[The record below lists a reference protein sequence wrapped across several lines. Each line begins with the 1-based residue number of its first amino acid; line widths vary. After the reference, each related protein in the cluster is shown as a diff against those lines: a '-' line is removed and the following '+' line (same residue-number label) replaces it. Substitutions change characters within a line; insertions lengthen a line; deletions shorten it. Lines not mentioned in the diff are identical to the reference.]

1 MNSNTKRRGLV
12 GVITAL
18 AVLIPTPAFAEA
30 PSGPEILLPKMAEFI
45 PALIAFLIIW
55 VVAAKFVW
63 PSVLGMMDHRQQK
76 IQGDLDAAA
85 AEKASAVK
93 EHQEYQAQI
102 ANAQDEVDEIIAEA
116 KAQAEAE
123 RARILAKAQE
133 EAAATVAKARD
144 AVSSERR
151 KALAELSDSVID
163 LSVEIAGKI
172 IGNSL
177 SDSDQ
182 RKLAEKYL
190 VEVGGGHDSDA

>member
-45 PALIAFLIIW
+45 PALIAFLVIW

-63 PSVLGMMDHRQQK
+63 PSVLGMMDKRQQK

-102 ANAQDEVDEIIAEA
+102 ANAQDEADEIIAEA

-151 KALAELSDSVID
+151 KAMAELSDSVID

>member
-18 AVLIPTPAFAEA
+18 AVLIPTPSFAEA

-45 PALIAFLIIW
+45 PALIAFLVIW

-63 PSVLGMMDHRQQK
+63 PSVLGMMDQRQQK

-102 ANAQDEVDEIIAEA
+102 ANAQNEADEIIAEA

-151 KALAELSDSVID
+151 KAMAELSDSVID

>member
-45 PALIAFLIIW
+45 PALIAFLVIW

-63 PSVLGMMDHRQQK
+63 PSVLGMMDQRQQK

-85 AEKASAVK
+85 AEKANAVK

-102 ANAQDEVDEIIAEA
+102 ANAQNEADEIIAEA

-151 KALAELSDSVID
+151 KAMAELSDSVID

>member
-63 PSVLGMMDHRQQK
+63 PSVLGMMDQRQQK

>member
-63 PSVLGMMDHRQQK
+63 PSVLGMMDKREQK
-76 IQGDLDAAA
+76 IQGVFDAAA

-102 ANAQDEVDEIIAEA
+102 ANAQNEADEIIAEA

-151 KALAELSDSVID
+151 KAMAELSDSVID

>member
-1 MNSNTKRRGLV
+1 
-12 GVITAL
+12 
-18 AVLIPTPAFAEA
+18 
-30 PSGPEILLPKMAEFI
+30 
-45 PALIAFLIIW
+45 
-55 VVAAKFVW
+55 
-63 PSVLGMMDHRQQK
+63 MMDQRQQK

-102 ANAQDEVDEIIAEA
+102 ANAQNEADEIIAEA
-116 KAQAEAE
+116 KGQAEAE

-190 VEVGGGHDSDA
+190 MEVGGGHDSDA

>member
-63 PSVLGMMDHRQQK
+63 PSVLGMMDQRQQK

-102 ANAQDEVDEIIAEA
+102 ANAQNEADEIIAEA
-116 KAQAEAE
+116 KGQAEAE

-151 KALAELSDSVID
+151 KAMAELSDSVID

-182 RKLAEKYL
+182 RN
-190 VEVGGGHDSDA
+190 H

>member
-1 MNSNTKRRGLV
+1 MNSNTKRCGLV

-63 PSVLGMMDHRQQK
+63 PSVLGMMDQRQQK

-102 ANAQDEVDEIIAEA
+102 ANAQNEADEIIAEA

-151 KALAELSDSVID
+151 KAMAELSDSVID

>member
-45 PALIAFLIIW
+45 PALFAFLVIW

-63 PSVLGMMDHRQQK
+63 PSVLGMMDQRQQK

-85 AEKASAVK
+85 AEKANAVK

-102 ANAQDEVDEIIAEA
+102 ANAQNEADEIIAEA

-151 KALAELSDSVID
+151 KAMAELSDSVID

>member
-63 PSVLGMMDHRQQK
+63 PSVLGMMDKREQK

-102 ANAQDEVDEIIAEA
+102 ANAQNEADEIIAEA

-151 KALAELSDSVID
+151 KAMAELSDSVID

>member
-63 PSVLGMMDHRQQK
+63 PSVLGMMDQRQQK

-102 ANAQDEVDEIIAEA
+102 ANAQNEADEIIAEA
-116 KAQAEAE
+116 KGQAEAE

-190 VEVGGGHDSDA
+190 MEVGGGHDSDA

>member
-63 PSVLGMMDHRQQK
+63 PSVLGMMDKREQK

-102 ANAQDEVDEIIAEA
+102 ANAQNEADEIIAEA
-116 KAQAEAE
+116 KGQAEAE

-151 KALAELSDSVID
+151 KAMAELSDSVID

-172 IGNSL
+172 IGKSL

>member
-1 MNSNTKRRGLV
+1 MNSNTKRRGFV

-45 PALIAFLIIW
+45 PALIAFLVIW

-63 PSVLGMMDHRQQK
+63 PSVLGMMDKREQK
-76 IQGDLDAAA
+76 IRGDLGAAA

-102 ANAQDEVDEIIAEA
+102 ANAQNEADEIIAAA
-116 KAQAEAE
+116 KGQAEAE

-133 EAAATVAKARD
+133 EAAATIAKARD

-151 KALAELSDSVID
+151 KAMAELSDSVID

-172 IGNSL
+172 IGSSL
-177 SDSDQ
+177 SDDDQ

>member
-63 PSVLGMMDHRQQK
+63 PSVLGMMDKREQK

-85 AEKASAVK
+85 AEKANAVK

-102 ANAQDEVDEIIAEA
+102 ANAQNEADEIIAEA

-151 KALAELSDSVID
+151 KAMAELSDSVID

>member
-63 PSVLGMMDHRQQK
+63 PSVLGMMDQRQQK

-102 ANAQDEVDEIIAEA
+102 ANAQNEADEIIAEA
-116 KAQAEAE
+116 KGQAEAE

-144 AVSSERR
+144 AVGSERR
-151 KALAELSDSVID
+151 KAMAELSDSVID

>member
-63 PSVLGMMDHRQQK
+63 PSVLGMMDQRQQK

-102 ANAQDEVDEIIAEA
+102 ANAQNEADEIIAEA
-116 KAQAEAE
+116 KGQAEAE

-151 KALAELSDSVID
+151 KAMAELSDSVID

>member
-45 PALIAFLIIW
+45 PALIAFLVIW

-63 PSVLGMMDHRQQK
+63 PSVLGMMDQRQQK

-102 ANAQDEVDEIIAEA
+102 ANAQDEADEIIAEA

-151 KALAELSDSVID
+151 KAMAELSDSVID

>member
-1 MNSNTKRRGLV
+1 MNSNTKRCGLV

-63 PSVLGMMDHRQQK
+63 PSVLGMMDQRQQK
-76 IQGDLDAAA
+76 IQSDLDAAA

-93 EHQEYQAQI
+93 EHQEYQVQI
-102 ANAQDEVDEIIAEA
+102 ANAQNEADEIIAEA
-116 KAQAEAE
+116 KGQAEAE

-190 VEVGGGHDSDA
+190 MEVGGGHDSDA

>member
-30 PSGPEILLPKMAEFI
+30 SGGPEILLPKMAEFI
-45 PALIAFLIIW
+45 PALIAFLVIW
-55 VVAAKFVW
+55 VVAAKFLW
-63 PSVLGMMDHRQQK
+63 PSVLGMMDQRQQK

-102 ANAQDEVDEIIAEA
+102 ANAQNEADEIIAEA

-144 AVSSERR
+144 AVGSERR
-151 KALAELSDSVID
+151 KAMAELSDSVID

-190 VEVGGGHDSDA
+190 MEVGGGHDSDA

>member
-45 PALIAFLIIW
+45 PALIAFLVIW

-63 PSVLGMMDHRQQK
+63 PSVLGMMDQRQQK

-102 ANAQDEVDEIIAEA
+102 ANAQNEADEIIAEA

-151 KALAELSDSVID
+151 KAMAELSDSVID

>member
-45 PALIAFLIIW
+45 PALIAFLVIW

-63 PSVLGMMDHRQQK
+63 PSVLGMMDQRQQK

-102 ANAQDEVDEIIAEA
+102 ANAQNEADEIIAEA

-151 KALAELSDSVID
+151 KAMAELSDSVID
-163 LSVEIAGKI
+163 LSAEIAGKI

>member
-63 PSVLGMMDHRQQK
+63 PSVLGMMDKREQK

-172 IGNSL
+172 IGSSL

>member
-1 MNSNTKRRGLV
+1 MNSNTKRCGLV

-63 PSVLGMMDHRQQK
+63 PSVLGMMDQRQQK

-102 ANAQDEVDEIIAEA
+102 ANAQNEADEIIAEA
-116 KAQAEAE
+116 KGQAEAE

-182 RKLAEKYL
+182 RKLVEKYL
-190 VEVGGGHDSDA
+190 MEVGGGHDSDA

>member
-45 PALIAFLIIW
+45 PALIAFLVIW

-63 PSVLGMMDHRQQK
+63 PSVLGMMDKRQQK

-102 ANAQDEVDEIIAEA
+102 ANAQNEADEIIAEA

-151 KALAELSDSVID
+151 KAMAELSDSVID

>member
-63 PSVLGMMDHRQQK
+63 PSVLGMMDKREQK

-102 ANAQDEVDEIIAEA
+102 ANAQNEADEIIAEA

-123 RARILAKAQE
+123 RARIHAKAQE

-151 KALAELSDSVID
+151 KAMAELSDSVID

>member
-63 PSVLGMMDHRQQK
+63 PSVLGMMDKREQK

-102 ANAQDEVDEIIAEA
+102 ANAQNEADEIIAEA
-116 KAQAEAE
+116 KGQAEAE

-151 KALAELSDSVID
+151 KAMAELSDSVID

>member
-1 MNSNTKRRGLV
+1 MNSNTKRCGLA

-63 PSVLGMMDHRQQK
+63 PSVLGMMDQRQQK

-102 ANAQDEVDEIIAEA
+102 ANAQNEADEIIAEA

-151 KALAELSDSVID
+151 KAMAELSDSVID

>member
-1 MNSNTKRRGLV
+1 
-12 GVITAL
+12 
-18 AVLIPTPAFAEA
+18 
-30 PSGPEILLPKMAEFI
+30 MAEFI

-63 PSVLGMMDHRQQK
+63 PSVLGMMDQRQQK

-102 ANAQDEVDEIIAEA
+102 ANAQNEADEIIAEA
-116 KAQAEAE
+116 KGQAEAE

-151 KALAELSDSVID
+151 KAMAELSDSVID

>member
-63 PSVLGMMDHRQQK
+63 PSVLGMMDQRQQK

-102 ANAQDEVDEIIAEA
+102 ANAQNEADEIIAEA

-151 KALAELSDSVID
+151 KAMAELSDSVID

>member
-63 PSVLGMMDHRQQK
+63 PSVLGMMDQRQQK

-102 ANAQDEVDEIIAEA
+102 ANAQNEADEIIAEA
-116 KAQAEAE
+116 KGQAEAE

-151 KALAELSDSVID
+151 KAMAKLSDSVID

>member
-63 PSVLGMMDHRQQK
+63 PSVLSMMDKREQK

-102 ANAQDEVDEIIAEA
+102 ANAQNEADEIIAEA

-151 KALAELSDSVID
+151 KAMAELSDSVID

>member
-1 MNSNTKRRGLV
+1 MISNTKRRGLV

-63 PSVLGMMDHRQQK
+63 PSVLGMMDQRQQK

>member
-63 PSVLGMMDHRQQK
+63 PSVLGMMDKREQK

-102 ANAQDEVDEIIAEA
+102 ANAQNEADEIIAEA

-151 KALAELSDSVID
+151 KAMAELSDSVID

-177 SDSDQ
+177 SDGDQ

>member
-1 MNSNTKRRGLV
+1 MNSNTKRCGLV

-63 PSVLGMMDHRQQK
+63 PSVLGMMDQRQQK

-85 AEKASAVK
+85 TEKANAVK

-102 ANAQDEVDEIIAEA
+102 ANAQNEADEIIAEA
-116 KAQAEAE
+116 KGQAEAE

-190 VEVGGGHDSDA
+190 MEVGGGHDSDA

>member
-18 AVLIPTPAFAEA
+18 AVLIPTPAFAET

-45 PALIAFLIIW
+45 PALIAFLVIW

-63 PSVLGMMDHRQQK
+63 PSVLGMMDQRQQK

-102 ANAQDEVDEIIAEA
+102 ANAQNEADEIIAEA

-151 KALAELSDSVID
+151 KAMAELSDSVID